1 MSLLFN
7 QLFRSTILQRAAAA
21 AAVVVVDFNVVV
33 EYNFFLLFW
42 RPIDAVVVAATA
54 AGAGFPLC

>member
-7 QLFRSTILQRAAAA
+7 QLFRSTILQRAAA

-42 RPIDAVVVAATA
+42 RPIDAVVVIAATV